1 MVQFI
6 HHVPGRLRV
15 KTAAIKRRGLLA
27 EQAIAHLGA
36 LEGVTAAAANPVT
49 GSIVV
54 NYDATRTNASKVLDS
69 LKQGGYVHDDAAG
82 APTRHVRAAGIAE
95 RVGDTIMHKLIETVV
110 ERSAVALIGA
120 LI

>member
-15 KTAAIKRRGLLA
+15 KTATIKGRGIVA
-27 EQAIAHLGA
+27 DKAIAHLGG
-36 LEGVTAAAANPVT
+36 LEGITSVAANAVT
-49 GSIVV
+49 GSIVI
-54 NYDATRTNASKVLDS
+54 NYDAAKIRADRVLDS
-69 LKQGGYVHDDAAG
+69 LKQGGYIQEVTDAAFKQP
-82 APTRHVRAAGIAE
+82 ASAARIAG
-95 RVGDTIMHKLIETVV
+95 RVGDTLLTKLVETVV